1 MPKDITKWDPFRE
14 FSTLRSEME
23 RVFDSMLGR
32 YPRDRVEGL
41 WAPLVD
47 VEETKDNI
55 IARIELPGMKKEDI
69 KVTLMNNILTIS
81 GERKHEAEE
90 KGKTYYRIERA
101 YGRFQ
106 RTIELPADVMSD
118 KAKASYKD
126 GILELVVPK
135 SEKAKEK
142 EIAIDVS

>member
-14 FSTLRSEME
+14 FSTLRNEME

-90 KGKTYYRIERA
+90 KGKTYYRIERT

-106 RTIELPADVMSD
+106 RTIELPADVLSE

-126 GILELVVPK
+126 GILEMVVPK

>member
-14 FSTLRSEME
+14 FSTLRNEME

-32 YPRDRVEGL
+32 YPRERVEGL

-106 RTIELPADVMSD
+106 RTIELPTDVMSD